1 MLELRT
7 RGRVT
12 EEARKGGSTPERGC
26 SFLTR
31 GRKEGG
37 GKQRGREEG
46 GPSMIYRTLQV
57 FFQPDLPAESFN
69 LAPRDC
75 DFFHTVD

>member
-37 GKQRGREEG
+37 GKHRGREEG
-46 GPSMIYRTLQV
+46 GPSMIYPTPR
-57 FFQPDLPAESFN
+57 FFPARSPGPGQPRGL
-69 LAPRDC
+69 
-75 DFFHTVD
+75 